1 MPDRDHTFER
11 IGALSGLAFFV
22 LAVLS
27 GFIYPQQPRVDAAPA
42 KTLAWVHDHH
52 VALQAGMIFDFFA
65 AGALLW
71 FAGYLFR
78 VLRRAEGETAS
89 LAPIVLAAAIG
100 VSITTAIAAL
110 PTVLLAFMD
119 AQKGGLSDLSLVRAL
134 GDLNTIFFS
143 ATSVM
148 TAVFLAALGWAM
160 LRGELASRWLGWLA
174 LLVAA
179 FNCIAV
185 WIGVT
190 FSSYHGHSW
199 LIIGWGAYVGFLVIM
214 LITSVTML
222 RRPRLAATPPDST
235 RATAAAVAA

>member
-1 MPDRDHTFER
+1 MRDRTFER
-11 IGALSGLAFFV
+11 MGALSGLAFFV

-52 VALQAGMIFDFFA
+52 AALQAGMIFDFFA

-71 FAGYLFR
+71 FAGYLYR
-78 VLRRAEGETAS
+78 VLRHAEGDMAT
-89 LAPIVLAAAIG
+89 LAPVVLASGIG

-119 AQKGGLSDLSLVRAL
+119 AQPGGLNDPSLVRAL

-143 ATSVM
+143 VTSVM

-160 LRGELASRWLGWLA
+160 LRAELGTRWLGSLA
-174 LLVAA
+174 LVVAI

-190 FSSYHGHSW
+190 FSSYHGHAW
-199 LIIGWGAYVGFLVIM
+199 LIIGWGAYVGFLVVM
-214 LITSVTML
+214 LILIVSML
-222 RRPRLAATPPDST
+222 GRPLASTST
-235 RATAAAVAA
+235 RAIAPAVVVQ